1 MLALSLILTHSL
13 NGDRVEVSGKTSTT
27 SKLHGEKQTFKKV
40 QVSGVFS
47 IKTCMK
53 INFIA

>member
-13 NGDRVEVSGKTSTT
+13 NGDRVEISGKTS

-40 QVSGVFS
+40 
-47 IKTCMK
+47 
-53 INFIA
+53 